1 MDDLEKRVVDL
12 VAEVLV
18 DVNKE
23 NIELNSKIVEDLG
36 AESLDIYDMIAL
48 LEDEFGL
55 EINDEEVEKIQ
66 TVQDVA
72 DFIREHKEGILIFE
86 PTYSQCPE
94 GIHVKRRVVVTGMG
108 MVTCLG
114 TGVQTKLGR
123 SDRRSFGISLVT
135 TV

>member
-1 MDDLEKRVVDL
+1 MDRDWLPDRSTDFENAYHFNTSGRIPNMDDLDKRVVEL

-23 NIELNSKIVEDLG
+23 NIEMSSKIVEDLG

-55 EINDEEVEKIQ
+55 EITDEEVEKIQ

-72 DFIREHKEGILIFE
+72 DFIREHKKA
-86 PTYSQCPE
+86 S
-94 GIHVKRRVVVTGMG
+94 
-108 MVTCLG
+108 
-114 TGVQTKLGR
+114 
-123 SDRRSFGISLVT
+123 
-135 TV
+135 

>member
-23 NIELNSKIVEDLG
+23 HIQLNSKIMEDLG

-55 EINDEEVEKIQ
+55 EITDEQVEKIQ
-66 TVQDVA
+66 TVRDVA
-72 DFIREHKEGILIFE
+72 EFIREHQKA
-86 PTYSQCPE
+86 S
-94 GIHVKRRVVVTGMG
+94 
-108 MVTCLG
+108 
-114 TGVQTKLGR
+114 
-123 SDRRSFGISLVT
+123 
-135 TV
+135 